1 VTQVGRGSCALV
13 NRAEV
18 CGETLPQSTDGDFF
32 NRGGGSVGKGTEGG
46 GVAWAH
52 AQGGGGGAWMAC
64 DVAGRRWGSSA
75 GRSRARWIRAAV
87 YAALLLNWGLGRG
100 ADDRWDRKAQ
110 CGVVMV

>member
-1 VTQVGRGSCALV
+1 VGKPCRKAPMV
-13 NRAEV
+13 I
-18 CGETLPQSTDGDFF
+18 FF
-32 NRGGGSVGKGTEGG
+32 NRGSGSVGKGTEGG
-46 GVAWAH
+46 G
-52 AQGGGGGAWMAC
+52 GRLGRTLKEEEGGAWMAC

-87 YAALLLNWGLGRG
+87 YATLLLNWGLGRG